1 MSGWLLVMEFQE
13 VMENSWNFFVTWKSH
28 EKVMEFQWFAKVM
41 EYLKLVMENME
52 KPGISAF

>member
-1 MSGWLLVMEFQE
+1 MEFQE

-28 EKVMEFQWFAKVM
+28 GKVMEFQWFAKVM

-52 KPGISAF
+52 NLEFQHFAP